1 MVVDTVEVRH
11 HLAAD
16 RIAVVAEAGTT
27 ADTVAAVVVGIAVA
41 AAGITTA
48 VASTVAV
55 VAAAATGPTSVA
67 TP

>member
-1 MVVDTVEVRH
+1 MEARH

-41 AAGITTA
+41 AAGIATA
-48 VASTVAV
+48 VAGTVAV
-55 VAAAATGPTSVA
+55 AATEPTSVA